1 MKVFWISLIL
11 FSLVLA
17 FTAINARFLHRTV
30 WEMEALI
37 DRAES
42 GEAELEAV
50 EALETLWEEKRDR
63 ISLSVGRRKV
73 QAVDEGLIEL
83 RWAMRQG
90 DPHERQRA
98 GARLRS
104 SLEELARR
112 ESLHVASVF

>member
-42 GEAELEAV
+42 GEAELEAL
-50 EALETLWEEKRDR
+50 EALWEEKRDR